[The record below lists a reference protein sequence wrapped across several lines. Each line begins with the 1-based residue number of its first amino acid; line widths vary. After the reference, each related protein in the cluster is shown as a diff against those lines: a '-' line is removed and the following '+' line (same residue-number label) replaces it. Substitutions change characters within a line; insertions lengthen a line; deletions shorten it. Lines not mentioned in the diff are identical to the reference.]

1 MRRPIIV
8 ALLGVMTAI
17 VIGVVGIVF
26 VPRWLAPATV
36 DVPRGDAGSGG
47 EATGKIRASL
57 YYVAEDGLHLTAVD
71 ADVPYGASPAEQARA
86 LVEAQLQP
94 APPPLAQSIAEG
106 TRVRQIFIAE
116 DGTAFV
122 DLSKEAV
129 TNHRGGSLDELFAVY
144 AIVNAVTVNLPAIKS
159 VQILIDGQ
167 EVDTLAGHVD
177 LRHPLA
183 RNMRWVGTGTQ
194 ENRTAGPQE
203 SGTTGPQDLRN
214 TGPQGGPQRAAATPP
229 GAASPPATPPA
240 TVPPATPPR
249 R

>member
-8 ALLGVMTAI
+8 ALAGVITA
-17 VIGVVGIVF
+17 VLIGVVSLVF
-26 VPRWLAPATV
+26 VPRWFAPATV
-36 DVPRGDAGSGG
+36 EVPRPDGASGS

-57 YYVAEDGLHLTAVD
+57 FYVAEDGLHLTAVD
-71 ADVPYGASPAEQARA
+71 ADVPFGASPAEQARA

-94 APPPLAQSIAEG
+94 APAPLAQSVAEG

-144 AIVNAVTVNLPAIKS
+144 AIVNAVTVNLPAVKS

-177 LRHPLA
+177 LRHPLT
-183 RNMRWVGTGTQ
+183 RNLRWVGTGSQ
-194 ENRTAGPQE
+194 EDSNAGRQE
-203 SGTTGPQDLRN
+203 EE
-214 TGPQGGPQRAAATPP
+214 AATP
-229 GAASPPATPPA
+229 SATPPR

-249 R
+249 Q

>member
-1 MRRPIIV
+1 MRRPVVV
-8 ALLGVMTAI
+8 ALLGAITA
-17 VIGVVGIVF
+17 VLIGVVSLVY
-26 VPRWLAPATV
+26 VPRWFAPATV
-36 DVPRGDAGSGG
+36 DVPRGDGAAAG

-57 YYVAEDGLHLTAVD
+57 FYVAEDGLHLTAVD
-71 ADVPYGASPAEQARA
+71 ADVPFGASPAEQARA

-183 RNMRWVGTGTQ
+183 RNMRWVGEPGKDGEERKEDGGKATEDRGQ
-194 ENRTAGPQE
+194 KP
-203 SGTTGPQDLRN
+203 SGTP
-214 TGPQGGPQRAAATPP
+214 AAPP
-229 GAASPPATPPA
+229 KS
-240 TVPPATPPR
+240 
-249 R
+249 

>member
-1 MRRPIIV
+1 M
-8 ALLGVMTAI
+8 
-17 VIGVVGIVF
+17 
-26 VPRWLAPATV
+26 
-36 DVPRGDAGSGG
+36 
-47 EATGKIRASL
+47 
-57 YYVAEDGLHLTAVD
+57 
-71 ADVPYGASPAEQARA
+71 PYGASPAEQARA

-94 APPPLAQSIAEG
+94 APAPLAQSIAEG
-106 TRVRQIFIAE
+106 TRVRQIFVAE

-183 RNMRWVGTGTQ
+183 RNLRWV
-194 ENRTAGPQE
+194 EPQE
-203 SGTTGPQDLRN
+203 GRRSEDGGRRRTEDGGEHRRTGQNQD
-214 TGPQGGPQRAAATPP
+214 AATPRQA
-229 GAASPPATPPA
+229 GTPPPGPVHGA
-240 TVPPATPPR
+240 VPVLAVLVPR
-249 R
+249 SSVRTSRSCSSSVLRPVRAV

>member
-1 MRRPIIV
+1 MRRPLIV
-8 ALLGVMTAI
+8 GLLGVMTAVLI
-17 VIGVVGIVF
+17 CIAGLVF
-26 VPRWLAPATV
+26 IPRWFAPATV
-36 DVPRGDAGSGG
+36 DVPRADA
-47 EATGKIRASL
+47 ETGQPTGRIRASL

-94 APPPLAQSIAEG
+94 APAPLAQAIAEG
-106 TRVRQIFIAE
+106 TKVRQIFVAE

-144 AIVNAVTVNLPAIKS
+144 AIVNAVTVNLPAIKG

-177 LRHPLA
+177 LRHPLT
-183 RNMRWVGTGTQ
+183 RNMRWVGEVAQSQT
-194 ENRTAGPQE
+194 RTEEGGERTEAGPRTE
-203 SGTTGPQDLRN
+203 D
-214 TGPQGGPQRAAATPP
+214 GGAAPKATPTP
-229 GAASPPATPPA
+229 APAIPP
-240 TVPPATPPR
+240 PPR
-249 R
+249 S

>member
-1 MRRPIIV
+1 MRRPLIV
-8 ALLGVMTAI
+8 VFLGVMTAVLI
-17 VIGVVGIVF
+17 CIAGLVF
-26 VPRWLAPATV
+26 IPRWFAPATV
-36 DVPRGDAGSGG
+36 DVPRADA
-47 EATGKIRASL
+47 ETGQPTGRIRASL

-94 APPPLAQSIAEG
+94 APAPLAQAIAEG
-106 TRVRQIFIAE
+106 TKVRQIFVAE

-144 AIVNAVTVNLPAIKS
+144 AIVNAVTVNLPATKG

-177 LRHPLA
+177 LRHPLT
-183 RNMRWVGTGTQ
+183 RNMRWVGEVAQSQT
-194 ENRTAGPQE
+194 RTEEGGERTEVGPRTE
-203 SGTTGPQDLRN
+203 D
-214 TGPQGGPQRAAATPP
+214 GGAAPKATPTP
-229 GAASPPATPPA
+229 APAIPP
-240 TVPPATPPR
+240 PPR
-249 R
+249 S